1 METRKNRRHRSRS
14 SDYTKLGHFA
24 FLFCKG
30 RQRNV
35 QRFIT
40 HVRSHCF
47 AHYTIIKWMRALWL
61 VKQLWFIVPV
71 NSWKFRV
78 SSELLY
84 KSNRPQIFMVY
95 GLINHLG
102 CWENTRRIRKWL
114 AFGLWFTNSS
124 RVLSTSRVV
133 YQPINHK
140 NLWSIA

>member
-1 METRKNRRHRSRS
+1 MEICITLLRDVEKTVNVCPFPPSRETVKS
-14 SDYTKLGHFA
+14 FSPRPSVPWG
-24 FLFCKG
+24 
-30 RQRNV
+30 V
-35 QRFIT
+35 EET
-40 HVRSHCF
+40 HVIVI
-47 AHYTIIKWMRALWL
+47 YIIIKWMRALRFIN
-61 VKQLWFIVPV
+61 QLWFTVPV